1 MHRNKMK
8 SESQKH
14 AEKKVNKT
22 KKNDGIHEN
31 YAFCFAMFRMCS
43 FYFSHFF
50 FRVIVVIGFSCF
62 SHSVQFARLQCFF
75 SYVCFM
81 SIFPL
86 IIFIYFA
93 LFSHFFRFVCAFL
106 VCCCLFDYFF
116 SNVVLC
122 AFGFTFFSFALSVL
136 FFPRFLKHILLEL
149 RIRATWRT

>member
-1 MHRNKMK
+1 MK

-14 AEKKVNKT
+14 AEKKSKQN

-31 YAFCFAMFRMCS
+31 CAFCFAMFRMCS
-43 FYFSHFF
+43 FYFSHFSF
-50 FRVIVVIGFSCF
+50 FSSNFLSGFRVF

-106 VCCCLFDYFF
+106 VCCCFFDYFF
-116 SNVVLC
+116 SQCCSLC
-122 AFGFTFFSFALSVL
+122 FWIYIFFLCIVCFVFSAFFETYFA
-136 FFPRFLKHILLEL
+136 
-149 RIRATWRT
+149 RA